1 MDIRTAQFL
10 EFFDQVS
17 KQVEEIYSSLTTK
30 DSSLNQGG
38 RAQLYLE
45 DRHNPFE
52 RTIHYTPQPPG
63 KRAIYDVT
71 QLSGGEKT
79 VAALALVFSMI

>member
-1 MDIRTAQFL
+1 
-10 EFFDQVS
+10 
-17 KQVEEIYSSLTTK
+17 
-30 DSSLNQGG
+30 
-38 RAQLYLE
+38 LE

-63 KRAIYDVT
+63 KRAIYDVS